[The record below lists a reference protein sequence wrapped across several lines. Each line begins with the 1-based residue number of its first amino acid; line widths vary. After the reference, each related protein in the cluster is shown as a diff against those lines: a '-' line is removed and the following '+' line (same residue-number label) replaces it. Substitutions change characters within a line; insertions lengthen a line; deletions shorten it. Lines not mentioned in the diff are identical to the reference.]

1 MTTQTITH
9 DGVTLTVREW
19 AKRNSLSQRTIYYRL
34 GAGWPIEEALTT
46 PARKRS
52 KPTRGAILETE
63 FYKLVCS
70 IDGAL
75 RVFRKRIGSY
85 VFAETDTPGVVEMFA
100 ESRRDRC
107 PRVAQESP

>member
-1 MTTQTITH
+1 MSVRRLTH
-9 DGVTLTVREW
+9 DGQTLTVREW
-19 AKRNSLSQRTIYYRL
+19 SNRTGIPVQAIYRRINI
-34 GAGWPIEEALTT
+34 GWSVEQTLTT
-46 PARKRS
+46 PARKRT

-85 VFAETDTPGVVEMFA
+85 VFEETDRGAIEM
-100 ESRRDRC
+100 SLPKDCDRSI
-107 PRVAQESP
+107 PAA